1 MDDAAYGIVSEF
13 VTYVY
18 EDYLTHRQ
26 KSALS
31 PITVE
36 VTSAPLNSHHLTL
49 TWCTCALAAQITSTD
64 MFYLDGL
71 ETVRELLELSCHASA
86 RPLTRNDFLAKKA
99 AAKAAAEA
107 ELHSKH
113 EALALVGRMPEMQ
126 EVSGYIDF
134 AQRLKSDKWES
145 YLSQ

>member
-1 MDDAAYGIVSEF
+1 M
-13 VTYVY
+13 
-18 EDYLTHRQ
+18 
-26 KSALS
+26 
-31 PITVE
+31 
-36 VTSAPLNSHHLTL
+36 
-49 TWCTCALAAQITSTD
+49 AAQITSTD

-113 EALALVGRMPEMQ
+113 EALALVGRMPEMAESPLLAALAEREVMVRSGNLDTIIFIRNCSTRGQ